1 MIENMYKKYKKLLF
15 GWLLLLFL
23 PALSQGA
30 FENKITISFKNEPLT
45 SALIKLSESS
55 GVKIG
60 FTQSVLGNS
69 AGKLIDLQVKN
80 QTLSEVL
87 DIILKPHG
95 LTYAYVGKSVI
106 IERAKTSAAAEA
118 KPGPEQNNDIRIQGR
133 VTDENKEGI
142 PGVNI
147 QIKGT
152 LVGTITD
159 KEGHYSLSAV
169 SSKSIL
175 VFSFLGY
182 ESTEEIISARTEVN
196 VQLRPSSN
204 KLEELIIVGYGEQ
217 RKADLVG
224 SVAKVNPENVKTIPE
239 ASFDTQLQ
247 GSIAGVQI
255 NGGTGIP
262 GSNTFIRVRGA
273 TSINSSNDPLYIID
287 GVFVNNNSLQSVDAD
302 RTTSPLAD
310 LNPNDIENIEVLK
323 DATAIAIYG
332 SRGANGV
339 IIITTKRGKF
349 EQKPTV
355 ELSTS
360 QGWGWAP
367 KKWDLT
373 TGPQH
378 AMLVEEY
385 RANEKLPPV
394 FTAETRGLPQDQP
407 TFDRQ
412 AILNRTARYQNYDA
426 SLRGGTANTSY
437 YLGFGHSSQQG
448 IWKPMGFSR
457 TSFKVNI
464 DQRINHW
471 LTIGTSN
478 TLSRSL
484 RTIGRAVGSGG
495 TGALYQASVDIPT
508 YLPIFDQAGKP
519 LRWVNFDNIHSL
531 TTESD
536 ATALSNHYIGILYA
550 EADILRN
557 LKFRTSFSLD
567 YNIYEENEYW
577 NTNLLRGIANN
588 GEAITGFTQSNYW
601 VNEQTLRYTTSL
613 GTNHRFALMVGTHL
627 QGSTTSNTTS
637 RGTNFPNNSFKLISA
652 ASNQTVRESWG
663 KNSLASVFSRLE
675 YNFKRKYFFEATVR
689 ADGASKFSPKN
700 RWGYFPAIGAAWR
713 ISQESFLAQ
722 NPVISNLKLRLNY
735 GVAGNQN
742 GISDFAFRGLW
753 TAGLGYPDAGT
764 AELPGTAPFQLANPD
779 LRWEKTSQF
788 NLGIDL
794 GLFKDRLSAE
804 INLYRKY
811 TSDALLEI
819 AVPNYTGFRSYLS
832 NFGEISNRGLELSV
846 NSENIRRER
855 FKWSTSFNISRNV
868 NRIEVL
874 PYPMS
879 FEDRQFIRIE
889 QGVSL
894 YSYWLYKSH
903 GVDPQTGDLIIE
915 DVNKDGRIT
924 ADDRKVVGDA
934 WPDFFGGLTNNFT
947 FGNFDA
953 NILFTYSFGNHLW
966 NHNRALGEQGGRLDG
981 NRVLFA
987 SQLDRWQKPG
997 DVTDVPRLAL
1007 KNYNTQELSRFFED
1021 ASFVRL
1027 RSFSLGYTL
1036 PQSATS
1042 RLKLPKTRLYFVGT
1056 NLWLWTR
1063 YSGADPETRIERG
1076 ESQNIQGYDFASP
1089 PTPRTVQFGINL
1101 TF

>member
-1 MIENMYKKYKKLLF
+1 MYKKCR
-15 GWLLLLFL
+15 GLLLCTLLIVFL

-30 FENKITISFKNEPLT
+30 YENKITIIFKNEPLT
-45 SALIKLSESS
+45 SALIKLSDAS
-55 GVKIG
+55 GIKIG
-60 FTQSVLGNS
+60 FSQSTLGNAAS
-69 AGKLIDLQVKN
+69 KPVDLNVKN
-80 QTLSEVL
+80 QSLTQVL
-87 DIILKPHG
+87 ASILKPHS
-95 LTYAYVGKSVI
+95 LTYSFVGKSII
-106 IERAKTSAAAEA
+106 IERLKELPQRQQTPAS
-118 KPGPEQNNDIRIQGR
+118 EQTGELRIQGR
-133 VTDENKEGI
+133 VIDETKEGL

-147 QIKGT
+147 QVKGT
-152 LVGTITD
+152 LTGTISD
-159 KEGHYSLSAV
+159 KDGRYTLSGV
-169 SSKSIL
+169 TEKSTL

-182 ESTEEIISARTEVN
+182 ESIEEEIASRSEIN
-196 VQLRPSSN
+196 VQLKPSSN
-204 KLEELIIVGYGEQ
+204 KLEELIVVGYGEQ
-217 RKADLVG
+217 RKSDLIG

-287 GVFVNNNSLQSVDAD
+287 GVFVNNNTLQSVDAD

-373 TGPQH
+373 TGSEH

-385 RANEKLPPV
+385 RRNEGLAPV

-407 TFDRQ
+407 TYDRQ
-412 AILNRTARYQNYDA
+412 AILNRTARFQNYDV

-437 YLGFGHSSQQG
+437 YLGFGHASQEG
-448 IWKPMGFSR
+448 IWKPMGFNR

-464 DQRINHW
+464 DQRINNW

-550 EADILRN
+550 EADILKN
-557 LKFRTSFSLD
+557 LKLRTSFSLD
-567 YNIYEENEYW
+567 YNLYEENEYW

-588 GEAITGFTQSNYW
+588 GEAISSFTQSNYW
-601 VNEQTLRYTTSL
+601 VNEQTLRYTNTI
-613 GTNHRFALMVGTHL
+613 GTDHRFGLMVGTHL

-637 RGTNFPNNSFKLISA
+637 RGTNFPNNSFQLISA

-675 YNFKRKYFFEATVR
+675 YNFKRKYFFEATIR

-700 RWGYFPAIGAAWR
+700 RWGYFPAAGAAWR
-713 ISQESFLAQ
+713 ISEEDFLSE
-722 NPVISNLKLRLNY
+722 NTTISNLKLRLNY

-742 GISDFAFRGLW
+742 GISDFAYRGQW
-753 TAGLGYPDAGT
+753 SAGLGYPDAGT

-779 LRWEKTSQF
+779 LRWEKTSQL

-794 GLFKDRLSAE
+794 GLFNDRVSAE
-804 INLYRKY
+804 INLYKKH
-811 TSDALLEI
+811 TSDALLQI

-832 NFGEISNRGLELSV
+832 NFGQISNRGLELSI
-846 NSENIRRER
+846 NSDNIRKED

-889 QGVSL
+889 QGVAL
-894 YSYWLYKSH
+894 YSYWLYKTH

-934 WPDFFGGLTNNFT
+934 WPDFFGGLTNNFKWK
-947 FGNFDA
+947 NFDA
-953 NILFTYSFGNHLW
+953 NVLFTYSFGNHLW

-987 SQLDRWQKPG
+987 SQLDRWQQPG
-997 DVTDVPRLAL
+997 DITDVPRLAL
-1007 KNYNTQELSRFFED
+1007 KNYNTQEVSRFFED

-1036 PQSATS
+1036 PQRATS
-1042 RLKLPKTRLYFVGT
+1042 KVKLPRTRLYFVGT

-1089 PTPRTVQFGINL
+1089 PTPRTVQFGLNL